1 LTPQA
6 GAARDTCQW
15 FYRAGCGLLSS
26 VLRSK
31 FAIQENIQI
40 ICAFSKLREMLSSYE
55 ELRTKIETMEAKY
68 DDHFRV
74 VFNAIKSLI
83 ETEDQ
88 SKPKIGF

>member
-1 LTPQA
+1 
-6 GAARDTCQW
+6 
-15 FYRAGCGLLSS
+15 
-26 VLRSK
+26 
-31 FAIQENIQI
+31 
-40 ICAFSKLREMLSSYE
+40 MLSSYE

-88 SKPKIGF
+88 SKRKIGF